1 MKRCPACG
9 SKEIYECRKPY
20 RYSGCGEELLP
31 KLHPSFFS
39 MGPTIHPT
47 VCVDCGHIG
56 LFASQD
62 VRTRAKASEHWR
74 PARE

>member
-9 SKEIYECRKPY
+9 SEK
-20 RYSGCGEELLP
+20 
-31 KLHPSFFS
+31 

-56 LFASQD
+56 LFASED
-62 VRTRAKASEHWR
+62 ARSRAKASEHWR
-74 PARE
+74 PISRVS